1 MGRHPSTP
9 LPLSWTELFDAQP
22 LSVRLLLLLNSTLLL
37 LLLLR
42 PWILL
47 LRLIPRKRRR
57 PAKRAPHAPVAIAL
71 SRRSEPPKPIRK
83 DGEWPRVEP
92 SELDPALC
100 KAWQQLCAAAAA
112 ATAPEDATPEDAA
125 IYGPVQPIEEY
136 DTLRALKARR
146 LNLPRTLE
154 WLHGH
159 RRWWRENQPR
169 QKRFCMQGDPGV
181 QVCLGSGMARWFALD
196 KRGTP
201 YFYTDLQCWAP
212 HLVSCADHTNFA
224 ITGLELMRE
233 AGRQFCPGAPEHLN
247 THGCRCL
254 HVASCRLQCIR
265 LQPLAS
271 ACSLQPPSLR
281 RLCTRPIRGHFTYRL
296 TGWLRARRARVR
308 GAHRHPA
315 LGHVARELPLL
326 HPRLP
331 THVPRA
337 LPAVRTA
344 PSSRANPPS
353 PTPTPTVSRALSRC
367 VHKIYLLNAPPI
379 FANAWKVIR

>member
-1 MGRHPSTP
+1 MHAFADNCLPRPVTMHIDVLCWRSRRQTSHETHGTLPTRREESREVRHAMGRPPSAP

-22 LSVRLLLLLNSTLLL
+22 LSVRLLLWLNSTLLL

-42 PWILL
+42 PLILL
-47 LRLIPRKRRR
+47 LRLIPRGRSKA
-57 PAKRAPHAPVAIAL
+57 AKRAPQAPVAIAL
-71 SRRSEPPKPIRK
+71 SRRSAPPKPIRK

-224 ITGLELMRE
+224 IAGLELMRE
-233 AGRQFCPGAPEHLN
+233 AGRQFCPGAPEHL
-247 THGCRCL
+247 TSARRTATVCTSPRAASSAHGC
-254 HVASCRLQCIR
+254 
-265 LQPLAS
+265 
-271 ACSLQPPSLR
+271 SL
-281 RLCTRPIRGHFTYRL
+281 
-296 TGWLRARRARVR
+296 
-308 GAHRHPA
+308 
-315 LGHVARELPLL
+315 
-326 HPRLP
+326 
-331 THVPRA
+331 
-337 LPAVRTA
+337 
-344 PSSRANPPS
+344 
-353 PTPTPTVSRALSRC
+353 
-367 VHKIYLLNAPPI
+367 
-379 FANAWKVIR
+379 